1 MPGLNGA
8 PSADRGM
15 PGPNGAPAD
24 RGKSGPNGA
33 PPIDRGMPGTNGK
46 PPAERGMAGLNG
58 APPADR
64 GMPGT
69 NGKPLPERG
78 PGPHGPSTPGRGFPG
93 ANGKPLAQRGM
104 PGPDGPAPDERG
116 TPIGGP
122 GGNERA
128 RKGPGDRGMP
138 PAMDRGKGRAGERTT
153 LAPAVGGL
161 DLPNG
166 LPGSERPATGPNGD
180 RTQLTPSLNGKPSDR
195 PGPNGSPIERGLN
208 GSPADR
214 PGSNGKPADR
224 PGPNGKNADRTQLT
238 SPVNPADRPAPNGN
252 NNGSSPA
259 DRTQLTSAVNPAEA
273 AGDGNGR
280 PRSRRAPM
288 RPKNGVPPRSEL
300 DPLTM
305 TDEMEAIDEATQS
318 RRKIDHTLAR
328 FSAAH
333 DEMAAEEAKR
343 RERREWLTARPVAL
357 LEQTRTALQ
366 RVVMPG
372 DKPESA
378 EADAANEAEKAPQT
392 RLQEKKQRHND
403 RAMRIGR
410 ISLIV
415 LASLVFLATGG
426 AWGAVNWFD
435 AKFTQ
440 VAALDENSSDIQNA
454 AAQANDENFLMVG
467 SDSRDGASA
476 EENVG
481 SADNVPGARSDTV
494 MVAHVPAD
502 RKRVVVVSF
511 PRDLEINR
519 PDCNRWDPAKS
530 ATTDEVV
537 KGQPIAKLNT
547 AFGVGGPQCM
557 TKVIQKLTGLR
568 INHFVGID
576 FNGFKAMVDA
586 VHGVTVNN
594 PAPID
599 DTVLG
604 KVLLETGNVTISG
617 DQALSYVRAR
627 HVKGDPTSD
636 YGRIKR
642 QQEFIGALLKKVMS
656 SDVVLDPSKLSS
668 FITAFAGATFGDN
681 LGVQQ
686 MMTLAQS
693 MRGLDPSKINFMTVP
708 TTGTANKRGNEVLIQ
723 SKTDDLF
730 TALRDNTPLPGDK
743 PVGPS
748 QTAAEA
754 GSANSSQTSSNGSS
768 AGDAKKAGNSG

>member
-1 MPGLNGA
+1 
-8 PSADRGM
+8 
-15 PGPNGAPAD
+15 
-24 RGKSGPNGA
+24 
-33 PPIDRGMPGTNGK
+33 
-46 PPAERGMAGLNG
+46 
-58 APPADR
+58 
-64 GMPGT
+64 
-69 NGKPLPERG
+69 
-78 PGPHGPSTPGRGFPG
+78 
-93 ANGKPLAQRGM
+93 M
-104 PGPDGPAPDERG
+104 PGPDGGPAPDERG
-116 TPIGGP
+116 MPVAGP
-122 GGNERA
+122 GGNERS
-128 RKGPGDRGMP
+128 RKGPGDRGME
-138 PAMDRGKGRAGERTT
+138 RGKGKTGERTT

-166 LPGSERPATGPNGD
+166 LPGSERPTAAKNGD
-180 RTQLTPSLNGKPSDR
+180 RTQLPPGLNGKPADR
-195 PGPNGSPIERGLN
+195 GPN

-214 PGSNGKPADR
+214 PGSNGNPIERGLNGNPAER
-224 PGPNGKNADRTQLT
+224 PGPNGKPAERPGPNGKPADRTQLT
-238 SPVNPADRPAPNGN
+238 PAVNPANAKS
-252 NNGSSPA
+252 NGSSA

-273 AGDGNGR
+273 PGAGDGNGR
-280 PRSRRAPM
+280 PRSRRAPA
-288 RPKNGVPPRSEL
+288 RPANGVPPRSEL

-305 TDEMEAIDEATQS
+305 TDEMEVIDEATQY

-333 DEMAAEEAKR
+333 DEMNAEEAKR
-343 RERREWLTARPVAL
+343 RGRREWLTARPVAL

-366 RVVMPG
+366 RVVTTG
-372 DKPESA
+372 DKPETA
-378 EADAANEAEKAPQT
+378 EAEAENEAEKAPQT
-392 RLQEKKQRHND
+392 RLQEKKQRHSD
-403 RAMRIGR
+403 RTIRIGR
-410 ISLIV
+410 ITMIV
-415 LASLVFLATGG
+415 LASLVFVATGA

-467 SDSRDGASA
+467 SDSRDGATA

-481 SADNVPGARSDTV
+481 SADQITGARSDTV

-511 PRDLEINR
+511 PRDLEIDR

-537 KGQPIAKLNT
+537 KGQQIAKLNT

-586 VHGVTVNN
+586 VHGVTINN

-656 SDVVLDPSKLSS
+656 SDVVLDPGKLSG
-668 FITAFAGATFGDN
+668 FITAFAAATFGDN

-708 TTGTANKRGNEVLIQ
+708 TTGMANKRGNEVLVK

-730 TALRDNTPLPGDK
+730 GALRDNAPLPGDK
-743 PVGPS
+743 PAGPS
-748 QTAAEA
+748 GTAA
-754 GSANSSQTSSNGSS
+754 
-768 AGDAKKAGNSG
+768 DAGNSSSSQSSSKDPSGSDGKKASNSG

>member
-1 MPGLNGA
+1 
-8 PSADRGM
+8 
-15 PGPNGAPAD
+15 
-24 RGKSGPNGA
+24 
-33 PPIDRGMPGTNGK
+33 
-46 PPAERGMAGLNG
+46 
-58 APPADR
+58 
-64 GMPGT
+64 
-69 NGKPLPERG
+69 
-78 PGPHGPSTPGRGFPG
+78 
-93 ANGKPLAQRGM
+93 
-104 PGPDGPAPDERG
+104 
-116 TPIGGP
+116 
-122 GGNERA
+122 
-128 RKGPGDRGMP
+128 
-138 PAMDRGKGRAGERTT
+138 
-153 LAPAVGGL
+153 
-161 DLPNG
+161 
-166 LPGSERPATGPNGD
+166 
-180 RTQLTPSLNGKPSDR
+180 
-195 PGPNGSPIERGLN
+195 
-208 GSPADR
+208 
-214 PGSNGKPADR
+214 
-224 PGPNGKNADRTQLT
+224 
-238 SPVNPADRPAPNGN
+238 
-252 NNGSSPA
+252 
-259 DRTQLTSAVNPAEA
+259 
-273 AGDGNGR
+273 
-280 PRSRRAPM
+280 
-288 RPKNGVPPRSEL
+288 
-300 DPLTM
+300 
-305 TDEMEAIDEATQS
+305 
-318 RRKIDHTLAR
+318 
-328 FSAAH
+328 
-333 DEMAAEEAKR
+333 
-343 RERREWLTARPVAL
+343 
-357 LEQTRTALQ
+357 
-366 RVVMPG
+366 
-372 DKPESA
+372 
-378 EADAANEAEKAPQT
+378 
-392 RLQEKKQRHND
+392 LQEKKQRHNE
-403 RAMRIGR
+403 RALRIGR

-511 PRDLEINR
+511 PRDLEISR

-586 VHGVTVNN
+586 VHGVTINN
-594 PAPID
+594 PSPID

-642 QQEFIGALLKKVMS
+642 QQQFIGALLKKVMS

-708 TTGTANKRGNEVLIQ
+708 TTGTANKRGNEVLVK
-723 SKTDDLF
+723 SKTDELF

-754 GSANSSQTSSNGSS
+754 GNPSSSQTSSNGSS
-768 AGDAKKAGNSG
+768 AGVDKKAGNSG